1 MSEPTSTGHLAG
13 ALRGLALLLA
23 LALPV
28 LPAPRRVLADDDPTA
43 APPTDV
49 DEEERLEDIE
59 RHTERALRAF
69 ARGNHDEV
77 LARMDRLA
85 DLAPEDPLA
94 PYLTV
99 RVLTRTGK
107 YAEAEATAKAARER
121 FPQDRSLRLAWW
133 RLLRALARHD
143 VAGAEAASWLVDHP
157 DDLPARVVAGWAD
170 EAHGRRDKAYAS
182 YAEVVK
188 AYRPRLTPPE
198 DVMWVAE
205 AALGATRVSTSQ
217 GVDLKQDVIDLLGTY
232 VDEHDDD
239 QDAAFALAEAWR
251 SDKGP
256 TGQAKAR
263 TRLRRLLESN
273 PEYADARVAS
283 ARIDLVFWQQGMALK
298 QLERALSTNPNHVD
312 ALALR
317 ASVHVGNGDY
327 DAARKDLARAAEVAP
342 DDREVRAVR
351 AALEAVLGNDAE
363 HERIV
368 AEILAYDPT
377 YGQVHVRT
385 AELLGERRRRY
396 DLAADAARRAI
407 DVDPHDPSA
416 WVVLGEA
423 LMNLGETDAAREA
436 FGKGVS
442 ASKRHKD
449 VHRDNWITVL
459 DDVIPQL
466 KTLETPHFRIRL
478 PAREAGVMQHY
489 LPALLESSW
498 QVLGDKYGHEVD
510 TPIHVDAFDR
520 SDDFSV
526 RSIGVPGLPALGVCF
541 GRVVTLLGPTALPIG
556 SFSWSRTAW
565 HEYAHVVTLQQSQGQ
580 VPRWLTEGLSVFEE
594 QQRKAIWGR
603 DMERQLFDRY
613 HNDRLLRM
621 AEINQAFQGPDILFA
636 YYQGGLIADQL
647 LGDRGFEVIPAMLR
661 EFAKDR
667 PTADVFR
674 DVLGVDLD
682 SYDATFRAYVHDL
695 VKDYKMVP
703 TWDDQTLEELQQ
715 RVRKQAGDAQ
725 AWTRLAWAHYQ
736 RERSVDA
743 GAALAKAKALAP
755 EDPYVILLLGRFAA
769 DGGHHD
775 KAREHYEAFL
785 ASGHDDLQMRLYLAD
800 RAQRGEGG
808 GMTAAIGHWKAAKA
822 CFPPYASR
830 GNAYLALAKAYR
842 GAGDMEAA
850 LAELEAYTRVQ
861 PHDFTARKELMGRA
875 REEGRWEDVV
885 RLGEE
890 MVDICPFGT
899 GAEGRTGRA
908 PPDMEFHRW
917 LADALQQLGRH
928 EEALRER
935 RVQVEL
941 GWLLREEERVPKG
954 MLDDLMALGYAALE
968 AGQPEEALEAALAG
982 IRLSPD
988 HIGSRTLKERAL
1000 EAGRGR

>member
-1 MSEPTSTGHLAG
+1 MSDSTLPDLRAR

-23 LALPV
+23 LALLA
-28 LPAPRRVLADDDPTA
+28 LPGLRQVHADDDPTGSPA
-43 APPTDV
+43 TDV

-59 RHTERALRAF
+59 RHTERGLRAF

-77 LARMDRLA
+77 LARMKRLA
-85 DLAPEDPLA
+85 ELAPDDPLA
-94 PYLTV
+94 PYLTL

-107 YAEAEATAKAARER
+107 YEEAEALAKESRARLPEA
-121 FPQDRSLRLAWW
+121 RSLRLAWW
-133 RLLRALARHD
+133 RLLRALSRHD
-143 VAGAEAASWLVDHP
+143 AAGAEATAWLVDHP

-170 EAHGRRDKAYAS
+170 EAHGRREQAYAS

-188 AYRPRLTPPE
+188 AYRPRVTLEE
-198 DVMWVAE
+198 DVTWVAE

-217 GVDLKQDVIDLLGTY
+217 GVDLKQDVLDLLGRH
-232 VDEHDDD
+232 VEEHEND
-239 QDAAFALAEAWR
+239 QDASFALAEAWR

-256 TGQAKAR
+256 MGQAKAR
-263 TRLRRLLESN
+263 SRLRRLLDDN

-283 ARIDLVFWQQGMALK
+283 ARIDLVFWQQGAALK
-298 QLERALSTNPNHVD
+298 QLDRALATNPNHVD

-317 ASVHVGNGDY
+317 ASVNVGNGDY
-327 DAARKDLARAAEVAP
+327 DAARKDLDRAGRLAP
-342 DDREVRAVR
+342 EDREVRAVR
-351 AALEAVLGNDAE
+351 AALEAVLGNTAE
-363 HERIV
+363 HERLV
-368 AEILAYDPT
+368 AELLAYDPT

-396 DLAADAARRAI
+396 DLAAAEARRAI
-407 DVDPHDPSA
+407 EVDPHDPSA

-449 VHRDNWITVL
+449 VHRDNWIRVL
-459 DDVIPQL
+459 DGVIPQL
-466 KTLETPHFRIRL
+466 KTLETPHFIIRL

-489 LPALLESSW
+489 LPQLLEASW
-498 QVLGDKYGHEVD
+498 QVLGDKYGYEVE
-510 TPIHVDAFDR
+510 TPIHVDAFER

-541 GRVVTLLGPTALPIG
+541 GRVITLLGPTAMPMG

-565 HEYAHVVTLQQSQGQ
+565 HEYAHVVTLQESQGQ

-594 QQRKAIWGR
+594 QQRKDIWGR

-621 AEINQAFQGPDILFA
+621 GAINQAFQGPDILFA

-647 LGDRGFEVIPAMLR
+647 LGDRGFAVIPAMLR

-674 DVLGVDLD
+674 EVLGVDLD
-682 SYDATFRAYVHDL
+682 TYDATFRAYVNDL

-703 TWDDQTLEELQQ
+703 TWDQETLQALEE
-715 RVRKQAGDAQ
+715 RVRKAPDDAES
-725 AWTRLAWAHYQ
+725 WIRLAWAHYQ
-736 RERSVDA
+736 RDRGVDA
-743 GAALAKAKALAP
+743 GAALAKAKALTPDAP
-755 EDPYVILLLGRFAA
+755 LVQLLLGRFAA
-769 DGGHHD
+769 DSGHHE
-775 KAREHYEAFL
+775 KAQEHYKAFL
-785 ASGHDDLQMRLYLAD
+785 DGGNDDLEMRLYLAD
-800 RAQRGEGG
+800 RAVRGEGG
-808 GMTAAIGHWKAAKA
+808 GMAAAIDHLKAAKA
-822 CFPPYASR
+822 CFPPYAGK
-830 GNAYLALAKAYR
+830 GNAYLALAKIYR
-842 GAGDMEAA
+842 GTGDMKAA

-861 PHDFTARKELMGRA
+861 PHDFKARKELMSQA
-875 REEGRWEDVV
+875 RTEKRWEDVA

-899 GAEGRTGRA
+899 GAALRTGEAR
-908 PPDMEFHRW
+908 PDMEFHRW
-917 LADALQQLGRH
+917 TAEALQELGRKD
-928 EEALRER
+928 EALRER

-941 GWLLREEERVPKG
+941 GWLLREEERLDAG
-954 MLDDLMALGYAALE
+954 MLDDLMALGDAALD
-968 AGQPEEALEAALAG
+968 AGLPDDALEAALAG

-988 HIGSRTLKERAL
+988 HLGSRTLKQRAL
-1000 EAGRGR
+1000 EAGGGR